1 MKRFLGI
8 SFAAFI
14 ALIAFALF
22 SGDATAGLRKNCHGK
37 RCHGRV
43 HRERNCHCGLFHRRH
58 RRCHGQ
64 EAVCCESNCCESGA
78 CAGGAC
84 GGGEVITEEAAPTEA
99 APPAPAKKKGKKAKK
114 SDA

>member
-22 SGDATAGLRKNCHGK
+22 SGDATAGLRKNCNGK

-43 HRERNCHCGLFHRRH
+43 ERERNCHGGLFQRRN
-58 RRCHGQ
+58 RRCHGE
-64 EAVCCESNCCESGA
+64 EAACCESNGCEGGA
-78 CAGGAC
+78 CAGG
-84 GGGEVITEEAAPTEA
+84 EVVTEEAAPTEA
-99 APPAPAKKKGKKAKK
+99 APAAPAKAKK